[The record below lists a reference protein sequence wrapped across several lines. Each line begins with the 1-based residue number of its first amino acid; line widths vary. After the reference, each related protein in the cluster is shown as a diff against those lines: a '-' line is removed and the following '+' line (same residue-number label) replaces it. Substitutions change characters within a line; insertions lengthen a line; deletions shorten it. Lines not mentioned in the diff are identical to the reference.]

1 MEDISNSLISFVAV
15 VGLVIAAYQGA
26 FGTRQAEISE
36 VVIKA
41 FDVKSRYKPAVNMA
55 TSIVVSLAVG
65 GVLAMEAGWRV
76 LPIAALAGF
85 LASMKAAEAH
95 DAKKAE
101 KEPTGIHQRTLR
113 RLP

>member
-26 FGTRQAEISE
+26 FGARQAEISE

-41 FDVKSRYKPAVNMA
+41 LDVKSRYKPAVNA
-55 TSIVVSLAVG
+55 VTSVLVALVVG
-65 GVLAMEAGWRV
+65 GVLAMEAGWKV
-76 LPIAALAGF
+76 LPIAALAGL
-85 LASMKAAEAH
+85 LASTKAAEAH
-95 DAKKAE
+95 DAKKAND
-101 KEPTGIHQRTLR
+101 EPPVQPRTLR